1 MKSEFP
7 ISHERPCSAGFIARR
22 GDKTVVLLSRML
34 YASVGGPMS
43 PSTRA
48 YMCVG
53 TEILQRHRERGRQA
67 MAHTSFGVE
76 MLEDNS

>member
-7 ISHERPCSAGFIARR
+7 ISHECPCSAGFVARR
-22 GDKTVVLLSRML
+22 GDKIVVLLPRML
-34 YASVGGPMS
+34 CASAGGPVS

-48 YMCVG
+48 HMCAG